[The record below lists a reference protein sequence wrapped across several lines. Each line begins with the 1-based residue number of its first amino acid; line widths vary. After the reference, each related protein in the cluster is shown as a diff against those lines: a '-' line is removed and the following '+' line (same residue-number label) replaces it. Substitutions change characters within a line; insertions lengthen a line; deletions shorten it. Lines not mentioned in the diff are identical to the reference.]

1 MNPLLLLPI
10 DRRASSPSR
19 DTISQCAHEMW
30 AQADRPEGRDEYF
43 WLEAERRL
51 SSVVEVPEIA
61 QKSSGVAVQL
71 RKKRK

>member
-1 MNPLLLLPI
+1 
-10 DRRASSPSR
+10 
-19 DTISQCAHEMW
+19 MW